1 MKSGVNR
8 PCFERVGKMARN
20 NGSYDLKIRI
30 SGLSN
35 GLHDYQFSPEPSSI
49 GLGQNFRVPV
59 EVDAHLDKA
68 PRQILLR
75 AEIRTAGTFACDRCL
90 ESFEQPIAAR
100 LNLFYIFDELDAGKL
115 PPDEVKVISPD
126 TVTIDLTEDVR
137 EMVMLSV
144 PLKLLCR
151 EDCKGL
157 CPQCGAD
164 WNVSACDC
172 QQQVSDPRWSGLQDL
187 LNK

>member
-1 MKSGVNR
+1 
-8 PCFERVGKMARN
+8 MARN
-20 NGSYDLKIRI
+20 NGSDNLKIRI

-35 GLHDYQFSPEPSSI
+35 GLHEYHFSPEPSSI
-49 GLGQNFRVPV
+49 GLSQNFKAPV
-59 EVDAHLDKA
+59 EVDAHLDKT

-75 AEIRTAGTFACDRCL
+75 ADIRTIGRFECDRCL
-90 ESFEQPIAAR
+90 ETFEQPIAAH
-100 LNLFYIFDELDAGKL
+100 LNVFYIFDELDAGKL

-126 TVTIDLTEDVR
+126 TVTIDLAEDVR
-137 EMVMLSV
+137 EMVVLSV

-157 CPQCGAD
+157 CPHCGTN
-164 WNVSACDC
+164 WNVAACSC
-172 QQQVSDPRWSGLQDL
+172 QTQASDPRWSGLQDL